1 MKKIRVNIRIIL
13 LAIWLLYGFS
23 VMYGSNVLKIISIV
37 LKYFGINL

>member
-1 MKKIRVNIRIIL
+1 MKKIRINIRIIL

-23 VMYGSNVLKIISIV
+23 VMYGYNILKVIFIV